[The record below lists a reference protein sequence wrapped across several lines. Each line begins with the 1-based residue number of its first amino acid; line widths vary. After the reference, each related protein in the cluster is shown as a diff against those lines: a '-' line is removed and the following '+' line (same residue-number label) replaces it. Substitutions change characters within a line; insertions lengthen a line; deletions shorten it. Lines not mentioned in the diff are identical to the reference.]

1 MRSESLFLSLAA
13 GKALANM
20 DEVVRKFGIYD
31 GSVYLLH
38 PLFYEDESE
47 EHKSTRRSVS
57 RDQLNC

>member
-1 MRSESLFLSLAA
+1 MSLAA

-47 EHKSTRRSVS
+47 EYKSTRRSVS